1 MQILQNIV
9 LQGKKLNK
17 AVYVFSIDK
26 SGGKVAHANCVP
38 ESLKTKGLDAHTWA
52 SKVTDIL
59 GGKVTKYSA
68 VLRPEHG

>member
-17 AVYVFSIDK
+17 AVYVFSVDT
-26 SGGKVAHANCVP
+26 SGGKVAHANYVP
-38 ESLKTKGLDAHTWA
+38 ESFKTKGLDARTWA

-59 GGKVTKYSA
+59 GGKVMKTSVA
-68 VLRPEHG
+68 LHFESD